1 MADVAYTPEEIVEVY
16 WVTTIANPAAPTVTE
31 LNAGTRLTDFLTDG
45 PPSPSGSNFVNAG
58 TLASGFEAQV
68 ASTYGGG
75 QGTMTI
81 RRKRDTTA
89 PGKDSADTV
98 FTLLANGT
106 VGYLVTADYG
116 TTGTPP
122 ARFGVGDD
130 VCVYTVQV
138 GNRGKTTTRGSL
150 MDSPIDIAFLE
161 EPHINVAV
169 TSGA

>member
-16 WVTTIANPAAPTVTE
+16 WVSTIANTAAPTATE
-31 LNAGTRLTDFLTDG
+31 LNAGTRLTDFLVDG
-45 PPSPSGSNFVNAG
+45 PPNPSGSNFVNSG
-58 TLASGFEAQV
+58 TLASGFESQV
-68 ASTYGGG
+68 PSTYGGG

-89 PGKDSADTV
+89 VGKDNADTV

-116 TTGTPP
+116 LTGTAPN
-122 ARFGVGDD
+122 RFAAGDD

-138 GNRGKTTTRGSL
+138 GNRGKTVTRGSL
-150 MDSPIDIAFLE
+150 MVAPIDIAFLE
-161 EPHINVAV
+161 EPEINVAV
-169 TSGA
+169 AS